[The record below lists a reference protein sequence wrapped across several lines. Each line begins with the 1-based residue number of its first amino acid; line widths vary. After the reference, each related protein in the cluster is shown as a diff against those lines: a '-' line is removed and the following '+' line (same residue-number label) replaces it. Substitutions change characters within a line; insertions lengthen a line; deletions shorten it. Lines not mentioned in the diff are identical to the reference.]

1 MEMSSGI
8 IRFSINDIKLDG
20 LWVIYAWGSLV
31 VGTIST
37 CSERRFNSNER
48 FFRPKGVEVQEELT
62 EVEANDRAK

>member
-1 MEMSSGI
+1 M
-8 IRFSINDIKLDG
+8 
-20 LWVIYAWGSLV
+20 

-37 CSERRFNSNER
+37 CPERRFNSNER